1 MKKFSVNFYRSGKLL
16 EQKDFTAFNVVEL
29 QKKVLAY
36 LVTLSSMFF
45 GSDLSYRI
53 RVA

>member
-1 MKKFSVNFYRSGKLL
+1 MKRFTVNFCRSGKLL
-16 EQKDFTAFNVVEL
+16 ERKDFTAFNVAEL

-45 GSDLSYRI
+45 GSDLSYKI